1 MIARPPL
8 LLPLLALAALLA
20 LAVPVLTDWAPL
32 DRADQALSETFR
44 EYGDQRPGLVSALR
58 ILTDVAATIP
68 FLVAGAVAAL
78 ALLARQRRVPAV
90 FCAVVTV
97 TVPVLWGLAHWLL
110 HNPRPLDGFVTVTSN
125 GFPSGHTSNA
135 AAAALVVVLL
145 AWPRLGRTGRLVTVT
160 AAAAFAVFVGLTRVA
175 LLAHWPTDVL
185 GGWLLALTVVPLV
198 AYAVRHR
205 TPARAG

>member
-8 LLPLLALAALLA
+8 LLPLLALTALLV

-32 DRADQALSETFR
+32 DRADRALSEAFR
-44 EYGDQRPGLVSALR
+44 GYGDHRPGLVSALR
-58 ILTDVAATIP
+58 ILTDVAATVP

-78 ALLARQRRVPAV
+78 ALLVRGRRAAAA

-97 TVPVLWGLAHWLL
+97 AVPVLWGLAHWLL

-145 AWPRLGRTGRLVTVT
+145 AWPRLARTGRLVVVT
-160 AAAAFAVFVGLTRVA
+160 AATAFAVFVGLTRVA

-185 GGWLLALTVVPLV
+185 GGWLLALTVVPLA
-198 AYAVRHR
+198 AYAVRER
-205 TPARAG
+205 APARSD